1 MSAGRHSKL
10 QLQVLA
16 LYKQCLRVATP
27 KTGFRETVRME
38 FRRNAAVPR
47 TDILRI
53 EQLMRGG
60 FRHDFR
66 LEHSVIHI
74 RYR

>member
-1 MSAGRHSKL
+1 MSNVRHSKL
-10 QLQVLA
+10 QLQVLS
-16 LYKQCLRVATP
+16 LYKQCLRVAQT
-27 KTGFRETVRME
+27 KAGFQETVRME

-60 FRHDFR
+60 
-66 LEHSVIHI
+66 
-74 RYR
+74 YRQNMGSWQTFF